1 MRGVTGVGTR
11 HWPYWRSRVIP
22 YIIRRLLLL
31 VPVLLIVGVIVF
43 LLVHLA
49 PGDPASTMLGS
60 DATTEQKEALRE
72 QLGLNEPLPTQFVTW
87 LWGVV
92 RLDFGESLFIG
103 KPVTEALLDRVA
115 PTGLLTLYALTL
127 SILIAI
133 PAGVL
138 AAVRPNSLLDRL
150 LMAMSISGAA
160 IPGFFFGILLI
171 LLFAV
176 TLGWLPSGGYVSLT
190 DDPIQHLKYMILPAV
205 TLGFS
210 SAGLLARLV
219 RSTMLDV
226 LNEDYVR
233 TAFAKGLPERHVV
246 LRHALRNAMLP
257 TMTVIGIS
265 LAGMLGGAV
274 VIETVFNIP
283 GMGRLLVQSVTR
295 RDFPVVQGA
304 VMAVAAVEVLVMLLI
319 DVLYVYVDP
328 RVRYGS
334 D

>member
-1 MRGVTGVGTR
+1 MT
-11 HWPYWRSRVIP
+11 S

-31 VPVLLIVGVIVF
+31 IPVLLIVGVIVF

-60 DATTEQKEALRE
+60 DATMEQKEALRE
-72 QLGLNEPLPTQFVTW
+72 QLGLNEPLPTQFVKWFTDA
-87 LWGVV
+87 L

-103 KPVTEALLDRVA
+103 KPVTEALLDRVQ
-115 PTGLLTLYALTL
+115 PTGLLTLYSLTL

-133 PAGVL
+133 PAGVI
-138 AAVRPNSLLDRL
+138 AAVRANSLLDRL
-150 LMAMSISGAA
+150 LMVMSISGAA
-160 IPGFFFGILLI
+160 IPSFFLGILLI

-176 TLGWLPSGGYVSLT
+176 ILGWLPSAGYV
-190 DDPIQHLKYMILPAV
+190 DFGEDPIAHLKYMLLPTIA
-205 TLGFS
+205 LGFS
-210 SAGLLARLV
+210 ASGLLARLV

-233 TAFAKGLPERHVV
+233 TAYAKGLRERNVV
-246 LRHALRNAMLP
+246 LLHALRNALLP
-257 TMTVIGIS
+257 VLTVIGIT

-274 VIETVFNIP
+274 VVETVFGIP

-295 RDFPVVQGA
+295 RDLPLVQGA
-304 VMAVAAVEVLVMLLI
+304 VMTIAAVEVLVMLVI
-319 DVLYVYVDP
+319 DILYVYIDP